1 MKSQYKNLVEI
12 YNNLENKATTMAL
25 IEGIIICIMSLS
37 ITQLMKLSNFVFL
50 LILPLIFLSSSEI
63 YSIKSMFL
71 QINEEDNEIKKF
83 QEKITLKRKYVNK
96 AIKFFILGLFTYIII
111 FIFYF
116 LKLNLNISIDKA
128 CKDIRTRIFEVLD
141 KSKILS

>member
-1 MKSQYKNLVEI
+1 MPIELKINEVEVVKSQYKNLVEI

-96 AIKFFILGLFTYIII
+96 AIKFLF
-111 FIFYF
+111 
-116 LKLNLNISIDKA
+116 LDCLHIS
-128 CKDIRTRIFEVLD
+128 
-141 KSKILS
+141 